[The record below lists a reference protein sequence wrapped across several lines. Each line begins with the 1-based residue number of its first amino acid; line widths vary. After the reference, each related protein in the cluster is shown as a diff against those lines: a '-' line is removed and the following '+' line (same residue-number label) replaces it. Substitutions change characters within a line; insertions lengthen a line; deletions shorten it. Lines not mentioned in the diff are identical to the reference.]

1 MSGRLESK
9 VAIVTGAGSGLGSA
23 TARMYAAEGAKV
35 MCADVDETAVTQ
47 TVADIV
53 GAGGAAVARR
63 VNVTSSEECAAMT
76 AETVDAYGRVDIVF
90 ACAGIAGT
98 GDAANTTEEDWDR
111 VIAVDLTGK
120 WLTFKHAL
128 PLMVAQ
134 GSGSIL
140 VQASI
145 GGLIGVPN
153 IFPYAAAKGGCIG
166 MVKQAA
172 ADFGPHG
179 IRVNAIAPGTIVTP
193 LVRESYAKGGGMSA
207 KFGVEEGIRR
217 AHERYPLQR
226 LGTLEEFAYLA
237 TYAASDEA
245 GWTTGHTFVIDG
257 GVTIV

>member
-1 MSGRLESK
+1 
-9 VAIVTGAGSGLGSA
+9 
-23 TARMYAAEGAKV
+23 
-35 MCADVDETAVTQ
+35 
-47 TVADIV
+47 
-53 GAGGAAVARR
+53 
-63 VNVTSSEECAAMT
+63 
-76 AETVDAYGRVDIVF
+76 
-90 ACAGIAGT
+90 
-98 GDAANTTEEDWDR
+98 
-111 VIAVDLTGK
+111 
-120 WLTFKHAL
+120 
-128 PLMVAQ
+128 
-134 GSGSIL
+134 
-140 VQASI
+140 
-145 GGLIGVPN
+145 VPK

-207 KFGVEEGIRR
+207 GLGVEEGIRR
-217 AHERYPLQR
+217 AHERYPLRR